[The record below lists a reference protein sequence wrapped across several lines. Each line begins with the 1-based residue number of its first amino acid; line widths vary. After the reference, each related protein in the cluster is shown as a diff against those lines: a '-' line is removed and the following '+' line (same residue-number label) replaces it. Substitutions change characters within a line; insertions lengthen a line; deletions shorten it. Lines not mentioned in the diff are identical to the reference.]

1 MSPGMNSAPAPL
13 RRPPRRAQRGN
24 SIVLVLILLTVMLVG
39 TLAMARIAEVS
50 TLAGGNAAS
59 GDAAMQASE
68 VGLNTGFAAVRALAN
83 EDNANGGWYWPTTR
97 PSDAAGIPT
106 IDWSAAPEVVVGN
119 YRVRYAVDRLCSVAP
134 VTDAL
139 RQCLVRQVLQ
149 TESNREGAERP
160 DPPNSRQ
167 FRVTVRVTGPKDT
180 QVWTQA
186 MVTRGN

>member
-1 MSPGMNSAPAPL
+1 MTARPSARAL
-13 RRPPRRAQRGN
+13 RGQRGN

-39 TLAMARIAEVS
+39 ALAMARISEVA
-50 TLAGGNAAS
+50 TLAGGNAATS
-59 GDAAMQASE
+59 DAALQASE
-68 VGLNTGFAAVRALAN
+68 VGLNTGFAAVRALAS
-83 EDNANGGWYWPTTR
+83 EDTATGGWYFPTTQAT
-97 PSDAAGIPT
+97 DAAGIPGVNW
-106 IDWSAAPEVVVGN
+106 DNAPEVVVDN
-119 YRVRYAVDRLCSVAP
+119 YRVRYVVDRLCSVTP

-167 FRVTVRVTGPKDT
+167 FRVTVRVIGPKDT

-186 MVTRGN
+186 MVTRGS